1 MSNRIEKI
9 VGWSILVFVVGIVV
23 GLVWLITWSVQ
34 REIKYNEWVSQC
46 HNAGSV
52 VVDIGGGMNRCMSWE
67 EAEEKGVE
75 FEVG

>member
-1 MSNRIEKI
+1 MSDRTEKI
-9 VGWSILVFVVGIVV
+9 VGWSIAGFVLAVIVGI
-23 GLVWLITWSVQ
+23 VWLITWSVQ
-34 REIKYNEWVSQC
+34 KENKYDEWVSQC
-46 HNAGSV
+46 HNSGSV